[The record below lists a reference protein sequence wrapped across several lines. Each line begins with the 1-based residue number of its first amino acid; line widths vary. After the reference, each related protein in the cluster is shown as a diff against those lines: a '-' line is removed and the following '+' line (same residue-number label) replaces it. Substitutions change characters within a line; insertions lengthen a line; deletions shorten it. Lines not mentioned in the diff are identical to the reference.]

1 MFSKAKLKRFNEEV
15 GCAPPP
21 TAYNPKLVKG
31 ATAAVTLD
39 KSDRWHSSKEVTPGP
54 GAYTGQLVN
63 PPSKNGHTSS
73 NKLNLSSCS
82 SSSTVSG
89 GGTFLSPQKPARLVR
104 SRSMRSVQPQKDEN
118 SKVTDLEKQ
127 IKTLS
132 DERDD
137 LKQRISQLENQ
148 LEELQKRI
156 SVEDDRQK
164 NSNSNVSQEQKEK
177 YELELKS
184 ARFTLDD
191 NEAQMESL
199 NDTITHLTC
208 QNEHLRSMLESGCKT
223 PKEEMELH
231 KQMEMI
237 TSELLESRHII
248 CVLKDERSGLQLKL
262 KELEE
267 FAEKKSMNEDE
278 LQGLKDHLEHLTVL
292 RDNLEATAR
301 AKDDLIAEL
310 HVQLDEVVVEGR
322 SYHQQMELYRS
333 RMEQLE
339 DELQNSFI
347 DRDETENKVRSL
359 VAKYEGLMKDQIEER
374 EIHREILAK
383 KDIEIEL
390 LNASLSNLSLKASEY
405 ESTITVLQ
413 EEKKDR
419 LSKISVLE
427 TTISDLSMKTQEKE
441 MMESMLDEELN
452 HRTDEVTKLEDN
464 LREFDKKLQEIRRE
478 KESVEAKLEV
488 EKKNTEELNDRI
500 NTLEVQIKEKE
511 VVQQFLEKEI
521 SSREAELSQRL
532 DEASVLH
539 ERVQAELDSRL
550 KMEEDLANSEKKV
563 SELDKELASVKETL
577 MSRDESLACV
587 ENKMALL
594 EDNNSQLEEKVVE
607 LMAEIS
613 DREAQHIIKM
623 KNIESDIG
631 VKYSESLL
639 EHEATRRVLS
649 QTLEDMEKEKLLRM
663 AAESDIESLREELSK
678 MKEEKEMLEHNIKDL
693 VQKYTSLEDALECEE
708 AENRDLEERLE
719 REVHQAKEAAAVAQK
734 ELSSLKTSMEG
745 FCTQITQLK
754 IDMRKKSQAVDE
766 MQQCI
771 DALREEKQHLT
782 TLRDNLEK
790 TLEAKEDTIAS
801 LNLQAS
807 TLEREMEEERVT
819 LRSRIGDLENH
830 LKETQKENEL
840 QKKRAKEIEEKLSS
854 VEEENLHLNQ
864 SYKKQLEEKTLA
876 ETRANAKLEA
886 LSNKYDGYED
896 QVNNLQTSLMEKTK
910 EYDALQEKY
919 TAATS
924 TTEEMKVLETSVKR
938 FRREIE
944 AMNKTLASKDSS
956 LETLTMTLESKSEE
970 VQSLYKTLE
979 EKQTALLA
987 SEGRVQHLEEVEEKL
1002 TKEKD
1007 ALSVSLSAVQ
1017 DELGEVKLQVS
1028 RIEITF
1034 NEEKSVEINQ
1044 LKSSLEELNSTNQSL
1059 QEEADS
1065 WKNKFH
1071 SLENMIEP
1079 FRAQLDAYE
1088 VEKASLLSRS
1098 SADKEEVD
1106 KLSKQYATLLGHQNH
1121 KQKIQ
1126 HVLKLKTE
1134 NNQLREDVYKLR
1146 QETDRQRKTIK
1157 RMEDKMLKLSGSTT
1171 RLNETTRSIDKE
1183 NSFYLGMGNQV
1194 QSSTPLKPSNKP
1206 HRI

>member
-390 LNASLSNLSLKASEY
+390 LNASLSNLSLK
-405 ESTITVLQ
+405 
-413 EEKKDR
+413 
-419 LSKISVLE
+419 
-427 TTISDLSMKTQEKE
+427 
-441 MMESMLDEELN
+441 
-452 HRTDEVTKLEDN
+452 VTKLEDN